1 MKMLILSELLLD
13 TQSRTLRMQIKKSRK
28 KQKSRKKKK
37 SRKIIQLECENN
49 NCEPKLILI
58 I

>member
-28 KQKSRKKKK
+28 KQKSRK
-37 SRKIIQLECENN
+37 IIQLKCENN
-49 NCEPKLILI
+49 NCESKLILI